1 MDLPQTC
8 RDASFYVGWD
18 ERYAR
23 NSLSS
28 WTPPE
33 HQALK
38 SFSETNS
45 SCTKFDKLA
54 GVQVIIMTFPT
65 TWLSVITDELTDKNS
80 RTMDNIVMP
89 SWVKIWTSFD
99 YPFVFG

>member
-1 MDLPQTC
+1 
-8 RDASFYVGWD
+8 
-18 ERYAR
+18 
-23 NSLSS
+23 
-28 WTPPE
+28 
-33 HQALK
+33 
-38 SFSETNS
+38 
-45 SCTKFDKLA
+45 
-54 GVQVIIMTFPT
+54 MTFPT